1 MPQEKNKEF
10 RVAWIDMSEAWER
23 LHPYVTWSVDEAA
36 RKLIDVIGEM
46 WSIELVPLYADYD
59 GLVEVYDNE
68 FRQFLIQRGRHIV
81 RKDPEIETFNLEGDI
96 DIEYAKANG
105 YAALLVINIDKGASV
120 AAAVKGSKE

>member
-23 LHPYVTWSVDEAA
+23 LHPYVTWSVDGAA
-36 RKLIDVIGEM
+36 RKLVDVIGEM
-46 WSIELVPLYADYD
+46 WSIELVPLYANYD

-96 DIEYAKANG
+96 DVEYAKANG
-105 YAALLVINIDKGASV
+105 YAALLVINIDKGASIV
-120 AAAVKGSKE
+120 AAVKGSKE